1 MFAMADPGALLEE
14 LETAVSRGTAQSR
27 RAALAYATDLLITGR
42 YSDEHTW
49 MFGEIIG
56 LLASEIE
63 AAARARL
70 AERLAACARAPANI
84 ISKFAFDDSIDVAGP
99 VLRHSEQ
106 LSVAALVENASSK
119 SQAHLLAI
127 SQRKSLPEDVTD
139 VLLSRGDQEVVRSV
153 ARNDGARFSESG
165 FWRLVH
171 RSEND
176 VVLALDVGARKDIP
190 RHVFQQLIARASDE
204 VKARLAAANPQAA
217 GEIQHVVTGVTGEL
231 HTKFG
236 PATRDYFTARRLVED
251 MSRSGT
257 LTEDAVRAFAKL
269 REFEEVTVA
278 LSLLSGLPVDV
289 VERALLDDSREM
301 VVIVA
306 KAVKLSWATT
316 QSLLTLCC
324 DGSMSPHDLECA
336 RKNFSALSEA
346 TARQVVNYYILR
358 REQRSSAARPLPQ
371 LHSR

>member
-1 MFAMADPGALLEE
+1 MADPSPLLQE
-14 LETAVSRGTAQSR
+14 LETAVSQGTAQSR

-42 YSDEHTW
+42 YSDQQTW

-63 AAARARL
+63 AAARAQL
-70 AERLAACARAPANI
+70 ADRLAACPRAPANI
-84 ISKFAFDDSIDVAGP
+84 ISQLAFDDSIDVAGP
-99 VLRHSEQ
+99 VLRHAEQ
-106 LSVAALVENASSK
+106 ISVQALIKNAESK

-127 SQRKSLPEDVTD
+127 SQRKALPEDVTD
-139 VLLSRGDQEVVRSV
+139 VLLSRGNQEVVRSV
-153 ARNDGARFSESG
+153 VRNAGARFSESG

-176 VVLALDVGARKDIP
+176 VVLALDVGARKDVP

-217 GEIQHVVTGVTGEL
+217 AEIQNVVTGVTGEI

-236 PATRDYFTARRLVED
+236 PATRDYFTAKRLVEE
-251 MSRSGT
+251 MYRAGE
-257 LTEDAVRAFAKL
+257 LTEDAFSRFAQARK
-269 REFEEVTVA
+269 FEEVTVA
-278 LSLLSGLPVDV
+278 MSLLCGLPVDV

-301 VVIVA
+301 ILILA
-306 KAVKLSWATT
+306 KAADLSWATT
-316 QSLLTLCC
+316 QRLLSLCC
-324 DGSMSPHDLECA
+324 DGSMSAHDLDNA
-336 RKNFSALSEA
+336 RKNFSVLSVA
-346 TARQVVNYYILR
+346 TAKRVVDYYKSR
-358 REQRSSAARPLPQ
+358 REQRTTAARPLPQ

>member
-1 MFAMADPGALLEE
+1 MRPPTSSASSPPTIRSTWQGRCCGIPSSSAFA
-14 LETAVSRGTAQSR
+14 T
-27 RAALAYATDLLITGR
+27 LI
-42 YSDEHTW
+42 
-49 MFGEIIG
+49 
-56 LLASEIE
+56 
-63 AAARARL
+63 
-70 AERLAACARAPANI
+70 
-84 ISKFAFDDSIDVAGP
+84 
-99 VLRHSEQ
+99 
-106 LSVAALVENASSK
+106 ENAKSK

-217 GEIQHVVTGVTGEL
+217 AEIQNVVTGVTGDL

-251 MSRSGT
+251 MSRAGT
-257 LTEDAVRAFAKL
+257 LTEDAVRGFAKS
-269 REFEEVTVA
+269 RKFEEVTVA

-316 QSLLTLCC
+316 QSLLVL
-324 DGSMSPHDLECA
+324 
-336 RKNFSALSEA
+336 
-346 TARQVVNYYILR
+346 VLR
-358 REQRSSAARPLPQ
+358 RQHVPA
-371 LHSR
+371 

>member
-1 MFAMADPGALLEE
+1 MADPSSLLQE
-14 LETAVSRGTAQSR
+14 LETAVSRGTAETR

-63 AAARARL
+63 SAARAHLADRL
-70 AERLAACARAPANI
+70 AVCPRAPANI

-106 LSVAALVENASSK
+106 ISVPTLIENAKLK
-119 SQAHLLAI
+119 SQEHLLAI
-127 SQRKSLPEDVTD
+127 SQRKSLHEDVTD
-139 VLLSRGDQEVVRSV
+139 VLLSRGNQEVVRSV
-153 ARNDGARFSESG
+153 ARNAGARFSESG

-217 GEIQHVVTGVTGEL
+217 AEIQNVVTGVTGDI

-236 PATRDYFTARRLVED
+236 PATRDYFAAKRLVEE
-251 MSRSGT
+251 MSRTGE
-257 LTEDAVRAFAKL
+257 LTDDAVRQFAKS
-269 REFEEVTVA
+269 RKFEEVTVA
-278 LSLLSGLPVDV
+278 LSLLCGLPVDV

-306 KAVKLSWATT
+306 KAVNLSWATT
-316 QSLLTLCC
+316 QLLLSLCC
-324 DGSMSPHDLECA
+324 DGSMSPHDLDSA
-336 RKNFSALSEA
+336 RKNFSVLSVT
-346 TARQVVNYYILR
+346 TAKRVVDYYKLR
-358 REQRSSAARPLPQ
+358 REQRTAGSKPLPQ

>member
-1 MFAMADPGALLEE
+1 MSVLWTPVNTAMADPNPLLQE
-14 LETAVSRGTAQSR
+14 LEAAVSQGTAESR

-63 AAARARL
+63 SAARAHL
-70 AERLAACARAPANI
+70 ADLLASCPRAPANI
-84 ISKFAFDDSIDVAGP
+84 IGKFASDDSIDVAGP

-106 LSVAALVENASSK
+106 LSVPTLIENAKVK

-139 VLLSRGDQEVVRSV
+139 VLLSRGNQEVVRSV
-153 ARNDGARFSESG
+153 ARNAGARFSESG

-176 VVLALDVGARKDIP
+176 VVLALDVGARKDVP

-204 VKARLAAANPQAA
+204 VKARLAAANPEAA
-217 GEIQHVVTGVTGEL
+217 AEIQNVVTGVTGDI

-236 PATRDYFTARRLVED
+236 PATRDYFTAKRLVED
-251 MSRSGT
+251 MYRTGE
-257 LTEDAVRAFAKL
+257 LTEDAVSQFARSRK
-269 REFEEVTVA
+269 FEEVTVA
-278 LSLLSGLPVDV
+278 MSLLCGLPVDV
-289 VERALLDDSREM
+289 VERALLDDSRRNDPHPGEGRKP
-301 VVIVA
+301 VVGHDPAVA
-306 KAVKLSWATT
+306 VL
-316 QSLLTLCC
+316 
-324 DGSMSPHDLECA
+324 
-336 RKNFSALSEA
+336 
-346 TARQVVNYYILR
+346 VLR
-358 REQRSSAARPLPQ
+358 RQHVRS
-371 LHSR
+371 

>member
-14 LETAVSRGTAQSR
+14 LETAVSRGTAESR

-70 AERLAACARAPANI
+70 SERLAGCARAPANI
-84 ISKFAFDDSIDVAGP
+84 IGKFASDDSIDVAGP

-139 VLLSRGDQEVVRSV
+139 VLLSRGDREVVRSV

-165 FWRLVH
+165 FWHLVH

-217 GEIQHVVTGVTGEL
+217 AEIQNAVTGVTGEL

-236 PATRDYFTARRLVED
+236 PATRDYYAARRLVEE

-257 LTEDAVRAFAKL
+257 LTEDAVRGFAGARK
-269 REFEEVTVA
+269 FEEVTVA

-289 VERALLDDSREM
+289 VERALLDDSRQM

-316 QSLLTLCC
+316 QSLLALCC
-324 DGSMSPHDLECA
+324 DGSMSAHDLESA
-336 RKNFSALSEA
+336 RKNFSALSDA
-346 TARQVVNYYILR
+346 TARQVVNYYKAR
-358 REQRSSAARPLPQ
+358 REQRTGAARSLPQ

>member
-14 LETAVSRGTAQSR
+14 LETAVSRGTAESR

-70 AERLAACARAPANI
+70 ADRLAACPRAPANI

-106 LSVAALVENASSK
+106 LSVATLIENASSK

-139 VLLSRGDQEVVRSV
+139 VLLSHGDQEVVRSV

-217 GEIQHVVTGVTGEL
+217 AEIQNVVTGVTGEL

-236 PATRDYFTARRLVED
+236 PATRDYFTARRLVEE

-257 LTEDAVRAFAKL
+257 LTEDAVRGFAGARK
-269 REFEEVTVA
+269 FEEVTVA

-289 VERALLDDSREM
+289 VERALLDDSRQM

-316 QSLLTLCC
+316 QSLLALCC
-324 DGSMSPHDLECA
+324 DGSMSAHDLESA

-358 REQRSSAARPLPQ
+358 REQRSSAVRPLPQ